1 MEQYV
6 KYPPMTERQIELMQ
20 ERLFRES
27 GPFYHLSTKPL
38 ENGVI
43 FQDDEE
49 RRIAINWMAI
59 LSKEFDVEILAFAL
73 MSNHFHFIIR
83 GRLVDGLIFFRMLKK
98 KLSTF
103 FSRRGRSGV
112 LDKVDVDPDTQAISS
127 LKQFR
132 NEIAYVI
139 RNPYVARTDVNPFAW
154 PWCSGY
160 LYFNPLL
167 PLLKSTSVGT
177 LTFRQKREI
186 TRSSEVNL
194 DSSFQERNGMI
205 TPESFVNYRLVE
217 QLFTS
222 AQKFTWWVMKN
233 VEAQHET
240 ANRLG
245 EKPNLNDDELFVT
258 AQQLARSEF
267 GYDGVQGLSLQQ
279 RKELA
284 VILKNKWSAS
294 NGQVARMARLD
305 LSVVNEMFPLAAKSK
320 S

>member
-1 MEQYV
+1 
-6 KYPPMTERQIELMQ
+6 
-20 ERLFRES
+20 
-27 GPFYHLSTKPL
+27 
-38 ENGVI
+38 
-43 FQDDEE
+43 
-49 RRIAINWMAI
+49 
-59 LSKEFDVEILAFAL
+59 
-73 MSNHFHFIIR
+73 
-83 GRLVDGLIFFRMLKK
+83 MLKK

-139 RNPYVARTDVNPFAW
+139 RNPYVARSDVNPFAW

-194 DSSFQERNGMI
+194 NPSFRERNGMI

-267 GYDGVQGLSLQQ
+267 GYDGVQGLPLQQ

-284 VILKNKWSAS
+284 VILKNRWSAS
-294 NGQVARMARLD
+294 NGQVARIARLD
-305 LSVVNEMFPLAAKSK
+305 LGVVNEMFPLAAKSK
-320 S
+320 F

>member
-27 GPFYHLSTKPL
+27 GPYYHFSTKPL
-38 ENGVI
+38 EDGII

-49 RRIAINWMAI
+49 RRIAINWIAK
-59 LSKEFDVEILAFAL
+59 LSKEFNVEILAFAL

-83 GRLVDGLIFFRMLKK
+83 GKEVDGREFFRMLKK

-103 FSRRGRSGV
+103 FSRRGRTGV
-112 LDKVDVDPDTQAISS
+112 MDKVDIDSEIPPITS
-127 LKQFR
+127 LKQLR

-139 RNPYVARTDVNPFAW
+139 RNPFVARADVNPFAW

-160 LYFNPLL
+160 LYFNPFL
-167 PLLKSTSVGT
+167 PLMESTPVEA

-186 TRSSEVNL
+186 TRSAEVNL
-194 DSSFQERNGMI
+194 DSSFRVRNGMI
-205 TPESFVNYRLVE
+205 TLESFVKYKLVE
-217 QLFTS
+217 QLFPN
-222 AQKFTWWVMKN
+222 ARKFVWWVMKN
-233 VEAQHET
+233 VEAQYET
-240 ANRLG
+240 AVRLG

-258 AQQLARSEF
+258 AQKLARSEF
-267 GYDGVQGLSLQQ
+267 GSDGVQGLSVHQ

-284 VILKNKWSAS
+284 IILKNKWCAS
-294 NGQVARMARLD
+294 NAQVARMAQLE
-305 LSVVNEMFPLAAKSK
+305 LSVVDEMFPLAAKSK
-320 S
+320 K

>member
-1 MEQYV
+1 
-6 KYPPMTERQIELMQ
+6 
-20 ERLFRES
+20 
-27 GPFYHLSTKPL
+27 
-38 ENGVI
+38 
-43 FQDDEE
+43 
-49 RRIAINWMAI
+49 
-59 LSKEFDVEILAFAL
+59 
-73 MSNHFHFIIR
+73 
-83 GRLVDGLIFFRMLKK
+83 
-98 KLSTF
+98 
-103 FSRRGRSGV
+103 
-112 LDKVDVDPDTQAISS
+112 
-127 LKQFR
+127 
-132 NEIAYVI
+132 
-139 RNPYVARTDVNPFAW
+139 
-154 PWCSGY
+154 
-160 LYFNPLL
+160 
-167 PLLKSTSVGT
+167 
-177 LTFRQKREI
+177 
-186 TRSSEVNL
+186 
-194 DSSFQERNGMI
+194 MI

>member
-49 RRIAINWMAI
+49 RRIAINWIAI
-59 LSKEFDVEILAFAL
+59 LSKEFNAEILAFAL

-83 GRLVDGLIFFRMLKK
+83 GRIVDGLAFFRMLKK
-98 KLSTF
+98 RLSIF

-112 LDKVDVDPDTQAISS
+112 LDNVDVDPNTPAISS
-127 LKQFR
+127 LKQLR

-160 LYFNPLL
+160 LYFSQLL
-167 PLLKSTSVGT
+167 PLLESTPVET
-177 LTFRQKREI
+177 LTYRQKREI
-186 TRSSEVNL
+186 TRSSDVNL
-194 DSSFQERNGMI
+194 DSSLQVRNGMI
-205 TPESFVNYRLVE
+205 TLESFVNYKLVE

-222 AQKFTWWVMKN
+222 ARKFTWWVMKN

-240 ANRLG
+240 ASRLG

-267 GYDGVQGLSLQQ
+267 GNDGVQGLSLQQ
-279 RKELA
+279 KKELA

-294 NGQVARMARLD
+294 NSQVARMARLD
-305 LSVVNEMFPLAAKSK
+305 LSVVNAMFPLAAKPK
-320 S
+320 K